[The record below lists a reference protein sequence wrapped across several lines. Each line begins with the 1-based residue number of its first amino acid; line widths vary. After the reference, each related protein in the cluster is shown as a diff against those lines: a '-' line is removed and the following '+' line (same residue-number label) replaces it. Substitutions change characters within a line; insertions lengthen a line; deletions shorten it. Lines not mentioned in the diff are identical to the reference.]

1 MDLSK
6 ILNPQGAS
14 YIPSPDKQISCTPSV
29 RLPGPEPNN
38 AQYPFIHDSSE
49 ISNYPGLIFQTK
61 NTATLPSPVTPEGL
75 NALNIARHDGRL
87 LPSPSQSPLSLSTET
102 YQVPASFDQTYA
114 HTNMPHLEPKCEF
127 SDGPCVTGGENLRKV
142 ISHIFGRNKN
152 CTKLFP
158 QHVWIHYCRK
168 HYQRARYRASVW
180 PFTQCDLLMDSLDR
194 MEAWGGVDSF
204 ELVLRRRETRRTK
217 IDNDGE
223 SNEQNISST
232 SGFPSPEVS
241 SPNSVVSF
249 SQASAIQTQEGG
261 NTTNENL
268 SKKPPYIPPSPVP
281 DWLREEVGPNKSFND
296 IRDIMTRLR
305 EYMAMV
311 QAMDEKV
318 MFPDIE
324 ILPRF
329 RPGLIIAENDR
340 TIAPRD
346 TMRTGASPVPV
357 FQEPG
362 ILSRVSRKG
371 GIQKYARQ

>member
-6 ILNPQGAS
+6 ILNPQNPS
-14 YIPSPDKQISCTPSV
+14 YFPPDTQFSDGPSV
-29 RLPGPEPNN
+29 RLSGLEPGKL
-38 AQYPFIHDSSE
+38 QCSFIHSRFE
-49 ISNYPGLIFQTK
+49 TSNYPLSSFQPR
-61 NTATLPSPVTPEGL
+61 NAATLPSPVTPEGL
-75 NALNIARHDGRL
+75 SALKIAKHEGRL

-102 YQVPASFDQTYA
+102 YQVPATSFEPIPTHA
-114 HTNMPHLEPKCEF
+114 NMPNPAPKCEF

-204 ELVLRRRETRRTK
+204 ELVLRRRETRRTTV
-217 IDNDGE
+217 DNDGE
-223 SNEQNISST
+223 TNEQNLST
-232 SGFPSPEVS
+232 SGFPSPEAS

-249 SQASAIQTQEGG
+249 SQTNATQTQDSSS
-261 NTTNENL
+261 TMNENL

-296 IRDIMTRLR
+296 IRDIVTRLK
-305 EYMAMV
+305 EYMAML

-340 TIAPRD
+340 VIIPR
-346 TMRTGASPVPV
+346 TRTSPPTV
-357 FQEPG
+357 FQDPVMV
-362 ILSRVSRKG
+362 SRVSKKG
-371 GIQKYARQ
+371 GIQKYTTQ